1 MIIFFIELSKSKQ
14 KFFKMEDY
22 QVLKQEN
29 EVLKETLVDLQET
42 VTSLLNREKQ
52 IKRIF
57 KIFKKQGLNIHEIL
71 LNAEEEESEDES
83 TNLLEEQEIK
93 KCFKRNKVE
102 VNEGNQVKEEFADE
116 SSN

>member
-1 MIIFFIELSKSKQ
+1 MSKSKQ
-14 KFFKMEDY
+14 KFFKKEDFL
-22 QVLKQEN
+22 VLKQEN

-42 VTSLLNREKQ
+42 ITSLLNREKQ

-71 LNAEEEESEDES
+71 LNAEEESEEESSD
-83 TNLLEEQEIK
+83 LLEEQEIK

-102 VNEGNQVKEEFADE
+102 VNEGNHVKEEFADE
-116 SSN
+116 SSK